1 MNILIDNIKTD
12 SRVRCILIRSM
23 IPGVFCAGA
32 NLKERMKMTE
42 SEVGPFVSK
51 LRETFH
57 SLSTLPVPI
66 IAAIDGAALGGG
78 LELALACDIRVSC
91 R

>member
-1 MNILIDNIKTD
+1 
-12 SRVRCILIRSM
+12 M

-42 SEVGPFVSK
+42 KEVGDFVAK

-57 SLSTLPVPI
+57 LLSKLPVPI

-78 LELALACDIRVSC
+78 LELALACDIRVACKFSFSILNKIKNLF
-91 R
+91 